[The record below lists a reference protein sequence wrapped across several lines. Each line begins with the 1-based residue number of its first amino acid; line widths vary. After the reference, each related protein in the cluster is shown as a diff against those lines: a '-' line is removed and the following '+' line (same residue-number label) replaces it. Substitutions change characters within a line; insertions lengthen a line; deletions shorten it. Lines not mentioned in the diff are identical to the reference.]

1 MRSSNLHSIISLP
14 FKSVTILALL
24 ITMAGKQAEAQKV
37 WTLQQSI
44 DHAIS
49 NNINIRQTEIS
60 SEIAEI
66 NYTQSKMALLPS
78 LNGSS
83 SYSYNFGR
91 SVDFF
96 TYQFSTTEIQ
106 SANFSVNGNLPVFS
120 GFQLQN
126 TLARSRYDYLAG
138 KENVRKIKNDIS
150 LNVAAA
156 FLQVLYG
163 KEALKAAADRV
174 ESAVETRNRAK
185 IMFENG
191 MISQGNL
198 LDAEAALA
206 AEELAKLNADNV
218 LVSAVINIT
227 QLLELNPSEG
237 FEVAVPEVQIP
248 DQSGMALAPDAIY
261 EAAMKTLPEFKIA
274 EFNIKSAEKG
284 LSIARGG
291 RYPRLNLFGSLN
303 TGYSNARKRLSGERV
318 SFDDQIDE
326 NYNKSLGLSLSIPI
340 FNSWSAHSNVKR
352 SRLGVENVKLNDQQT
367 RNQVYKSVV
376 QAHSD
381 ANSGLLRY
389 NAAQKAAAAAA
400 ESYIYA
406 EKKYNAGMLS
416 SVEFLNIRN
425 NKSRA
430 ETDLLQAKYD
440 LIFRIKVIDFYLGRP
455 LSF

>member
-1 MRSSNLHSIISLP
+1 
-14 FKSVTILALL
+14 
-24 ITMAGKQAEAQKV
+24 
-37 WTLQQSI
+37 
-44 DHAIS
+44 
-49 NNINIRQTEIS
+49 
-60 SEIAEI
+60 
-66 NYTQSKMALLPS
+66 
-78 LNGSS
+78 
-83 SYSYNFGR
+83 
-91 SVDFF
+91 
-96 TYQFSTTEIQ
+96 
-106 SANFSVNGNLPVFS
+106 
-120 GFQLQN
+120 
-126 TLARSRYDYLAG
+126 
-138 KENVRKIKNDIS
+138 
-150 LNVAAA
+150 
-156 FLQVLYG
+156 LQVLYG
-163 KEALKAAADRV
+163 KEALKAAAQRV
-174 ESAVETRNRAK
+174 EAAVETRNRAK

-248 DQSGMALAPDAIY
+248 DQSGMALAPEAIY

-274 EFNIKSAEKG
+274 EFNIKSAEKS
-284 LSIARGG
+284 LSISRGG

-318 SFDDQIDE
+318 SFGDQIDE

-352 SRLGVENVKLNDQQT
+352 SKLGLENVKLNDQQT
-367 RNQVYKSVV
+367 RNQVYKSIV

-389 NAAQKAAAAAA
+389 NAAQKAAAAASEA
-400 ESYIYA
+400 YVYA

>member
-1 MRSSNLHSIISLP
+1 MRRPEWNHYFSAGIRIFFLTLFFSSAADRS
-14 FKSVTILALL
+14 
-24 ITMAGKQAEAQKV
+24 EAQKV

-49 NNINIRQTEIS
+49 NNITIRQTEIS
-60 SEIAEI
+60 SEISEI

-91 SVDFF
+91 SVDIF
-96 TYQFSTTEIQ
+96 TYEFSTTEIQ
-106 SANFSVNGNLPVFS
+106 SANFSVSGNLPVFS
-120 GFQLQN
+120 GFQIQN
-126 TLARSRYDYLAG
+126 TLSRSRYEYLAG

-156 FLQVLYG
+156 YLQVLYG
-163 KEALKAAADRV
+163 KESLKAASGRV
-174 ESAVETRNRAK
+174 EAAVETRNRAK

-218 LVSAVINIT
+218 LKSAVINIT

-237 FEVAVPEVQIP
+237 FEVAVPEIQLP
-248 DQSGMALAPDAIY
+248 DQSGMALAPEAIY
-261 EAAMKTLPEFKIA
+261 EAATKTLPEFRIA
-274 EFNIKSAEKG
+274 EFNIKSAEKS
-284 LSIARGG
+284 LSIARGA

-303 TGYSNARKRLSGERV
+303 TGYSNARKRLTGERV
-318 SFDDQIDE
+318 TFEDQLDE

-352 SRLGVENVKLNDQQT
+352 SALGLENVKLNDQQT
-367 RNQVYKSVV
+367 KNQVYKSIV

-389 NAAQKAAAAAA
+389 NAAQKAADAASQA
-400 ESYIYA
+400 YIYA

-416 SVEFLNIRN
+416 SVEFLNVRN

>member
-1 MRSSNLHSIISLP
+1 MHIINYQFVQRL
-14 FKSVTILALL
+14 SVRAALCFVSMML
-24 ITMAGKQAEAQKV
+24 VSWGAAGQKV

-49 NNINIRQTEIS
+49 NNITIRQTEIS
-60 SEIAEI
+60 GEIAEI

-91 SVDFF
+91 SVDLF
-96 TYQFSTTEIQ
+96 TYEFSTTEIQ
-106 SANFSVNGNLPVFS
+106 SANFSVSGNLPVFN
-120 GFQLQN
+120 GFQIQN
-126 TLARSRYDYLAG
+126 TLARSKYEFLAG

-156 FLQVLYG
+156 YLQVLYG
-163 KEALKAAADRV
+163 KESLKAAAERV
-174 ESAVETRNRAK
+174 EAANETRNRAK
-185 IMFENG
+185 IMFDNG

-206 AEELAKLNADNV
+206 AEELAKLNADNI
-218 LVSAVINIT
+218 LKSAVINIA

-248 DQSGMALAPDAIY
+248 DQSGAALTPEAIF
-261 EAAMKTLPEFKIA
+261 EASLKTLPEFRIA
-274 EFNIKSAEKG
+274 EFNIRSAEKS
-284 LSIARGG
+284 LSIARGS

-303 TGYSNARKRLSGERV
+303 TGYSNARKRLTGERV
-318 SFDDQIDE
+318 SFEDQLDE

-340 FNSWSAHSNVKR
+340 FNSWSANSNVKR
-352 SRLGVENVKLNDQQT
+352 SKLGLENVKLNDQQT
-367 RNQVYKSVV
+367 RNQVYKSIV

-381 ANSGLLRY
+381 ANSGMLRY
-389 NAAQKAAAAAA
+389 NAAMKAAAAASEA
-400 ESYIYA
+400 YVYA

-416 SVEFLNIRN
+416 SVEFLNVRN